1 MAAAPTTPSALHHP
15 TFEYVSHRGPH
26 RIASGVLDP
35 AGVPGYVYAP
45 VSGRDLPVIGF
56 AHGWLQPIRRYTET
70 MRYLAS
76 WGFVVVAPAT
86 ERGPIPSA
94 AGLGADLSRSLR
106 AVANSSLAGG
116 VLTVSDKKFG
126 VVGHSVGGGA
136 AVLAAANDAGIKAV
150 VAVTPSASKVALRA
164 AGNVLAPGLIL
175 VGKYDAM
182 SDQAGERLARSWAGP
197 VQLREVKGAKHFGLS
212 EGSHWTTALVGD
224 GKDKRL
230 QAATRTLATAFL
242 LRYVAGH
249 DQLADELES
258 KVPGTSIVDLSEADK
273 AAQAAEAAEAAAAKA
288 VEDGAAEPAGASG
301 H

>member
-15 TFEYVSHRGPH
+15 TFEYLSHLGPH
-26 RIASGVLDP
+26 RVASGVLDP
-35 AGVPGYVYAP
+35 AGVPGSVYAP
-45 VSGRDLPVIGF
+45 VSGRDLPVIGL
-56 AHGWLQPIRRYTET
+56 AHGWLQPVRRYRDT

-86 ERGPIPSA
+86 ERGPIPSYS
-94 AGLGADLSRSLR
+94 GLGADLSRALR

-126 VVGHSVGGGA
+126 VLGHSVGGGA
-136 AVLAAANDAGIKAV
+136 AVLAAAGDAGIKAV
-150 VAVTPSASKVALRA
+150 VAVTPAASKPALRA

-182 SDQAGERLARSWAGP
+182 SDAAGEALARSWAGP

-242 LRYVAGH
+242 LRHVAGH

-258 KVPGTSIVDLSEADK
+258 KVPGTSIVDLSDTD
-273 AAQAAEAAEAAAAKA
+273 QGTTTDSDST
-288 VEDGAAEPAGASG
+288 VGTD
-301 H
+301 